1 MLDSA
6 ENLQGRRSSSFPG
19 TSFSTFSLARSAN
32 FELIKERMRRQ
43 TWITFPLTAGAV
55 ALANYATTLKS
66 ASSTSTYAHKVNQLS
81 PSLNSF
87 RSHPLDTTDSWFL
100 LPRSADC
107 SSITRM
113 VDARVAC
120 TDNTGDSASTSFES
134 VASHHSRSQL
144 DRDRRE
150 SLSLASVSLKTSIE
164 FRKRSQ
170 YVQVRLGMTKYG
182 ATGKTFVYGY
192 WGYVPT
198 AATLIRDLY

>member
-6 ENLQGRRSSSFPG
+6 EDLQGRRSSSSRG
-19 TSFSTFSLARSAN
+19 ISFSTLSFARTAN
-32 FELIKERMRRQ
+32 FELIEGSMRRQ

-55 ALANYATTLKS
+55 ALAYYATTLKS

-81 PSLNSF
+81 FLFALFSLTSF
-87 RSHPLDTTDSWFL
+87 LPIDPRFL
-100 LPRSADC
+100 LPRLSSC
-107 SSITRM
+107 SSLTRM

-150 SLSLASVSLKTSIE
+150 SPSLASVSLKTSIE